1 MGKYILRRIIYM
13 VFVLFIVSVIL
24 FAIFQFMPG
33 DRALIRIGAGSGGMR
48 PETFESLYAQAV
60 RELGLDKPVV
70 TQYFMWMRNIL
81 TFDFG
86 PSITYRTSVLNVI
99 GPPMRNTLMLNAIGM
114 LLIFA
119 ITIPL
124 GILSAVRRNKLFDN
138 MVQVVTILG
147 YSLPSFIFALI
158 FIYIFSVRLGW
169 APVSGTFTVGSVLSG
184 LPWFL
189 DRLRYMA
196 LPLAVYVFSSLGA
209 MTRYVR
215 AAMIDAL
222 SMDYIRTARAKGMRE
237 KVVIYSHAFRNSL
250 VPIITIVTS
259 WLASLFSGSMII
271 EVIFSWGGIGRLMF
285 DALMQRDF
293 NVIFTV
299 NLFYVFLALLAYL
312 VMDILYGFVDPRVKI
327 T

>member
-1 MGKYILRRIIYM
+1 MVKYIIRRIIYM
-13 VFVLFIVSVIL
+13 VLVLFIVSIIL
-24 FAIFQFMPG
+24 FTVFQFMPG

-48 PETFESLYAQAV
+48 PETFQLLYDQAV
-60 RELGLDKPVV
+60 RELGLDQPVII
-70 TQYFMWMRNIL
+70 QYLRWMRNIL

-86 PSITYRTSVLNVI
+86 PSITYRTSVINVI

-114 LLIFA
+114 VVIFA

-124 GILSAVRRNKLFDN
+124 GIMSAVRRNKVFDN
-138 MVQVVTILG
+138 IVQVVTILG

-158 FIYIFSVRLGW
+158 FIYFFSVQLGW
-169 APVSGTFTVGSVLSG
+169 APVSGTFTVGSEHTG
-184 LPWFL
+184 FAWFL

-222 SMDYIRTARAKGMRE
+222 RMDFIRTARAKGLRE

-250 VPIITIVTS
+250 VPIVTIVTS

-293 NVIFTV
+293 NIIFVV

-312 VMDILYGFVDPRVKI
+312 VMDILYGLVDPRVKI
-327 T
+327 S

>member
-1 MGKYILRRIIYM
+1 MVKYICRRIIYM
-13 VFVLFIVSVIL
+13 ILVLFIVSIIL
-24 FAIFQFMPG
+24 FTIFQFMPG
-33 DRALIRIGAGSGGMR
+33 DRALIRIGAGGGGMR
-48 PETFESLYAQAV
+48 PEAFQMLYDQAV
-60 RELGLDKPVV
+60 RELGLDKPVIV
-70 TQYFMWMRNIL
+70 QYLMWMRNVISL
-81 TFDFG
+81 DFG
-86 PSITYRTSVLNVI
+86 PSITYRTSVINVI

-124 GILSAVRRNKLFDN
+124 GIMSAVRRNKLFDN
-138 MVQVVTILG
+138 AVQVVTILG

-158 FIYIFSVRLGW
+158 FIYFFSVRLGW
-169 APVSGTFTVGSVLSG
+169 APVSGTFTVGSDYTG
-184 LPWFL
+184 FAWFL
-189 DRLRYMA
+189 DRLKYMA

-209 MTRYVR
+209 LTRYVR

-222 SMDYIRTARAKGMRE
+222 RMDYIRTARAKGLRE

-250 VPIITIVTS
+250 VPIVTIVTS

-271 EVIFSWGGIGRLMF
+271 EVVFSWGGVGRLMF

-293 NVIFTV
+293 NVIFVV

-312 VMDILYGFVDPRVKI
+312 IMDILYGLVDPRVKI
-327 T
+327 S

>member
-1 MGKYILRRIIYM
+1 MIKYIFRRIIYM
-13 VFVLFIVSVIL
+13 ILVLVIVSIIL
-24 FAIFQFMPG
+24 FAIFQLMPG
-33 DRALIRIGAGSGGMR
+33 DRALIRIGAGSSGMR
-48 PETFESLYAQAV
+48 PETFQLLYDQAV

-70 TQYFMWMRNIL
+70 VQYLMWMRNVL
-81 TFDFG
+81 TFNFG
-86 PSITYRTSVLNVI
+86 QSITYRTSVINVI
-99 GPPMRNTLMLNAIGM
+99 GPPMLNTLMLNTIGM
-114 LLIFA
+114 VLIFA

-124 GILSAVRRNKLFDN
+124 GIMSAVRKNKIFDN
-138 MVQVVTILG
+138 SVQVLTILG

-158 FIYIFSVRLGW
+158 FIYIFAVCLNLL
-169 APVSGTFTVGSVLSG
+169 PVSGTFTVGAELKG
-184 LPWFL
+184 LAWFL
-189 DRLRYMA
+189 DRLKYMA

-222 SMDYIRTARAKGMRE
+222 RMDYIRTARAKGLRE

-259 WLASLFSGSMII
+259 WVASLFSGSMII
-271 EVIFSWGGIGRLMF
+271 EVIFSWGGIGRLMY

-293 NVIFTV
+293 NVIFVV

-312 VMDILYGFVDPRVKI
+312 LMDIFYGLVDPRVKI
-327 T
+327 A

>member
-1 MGKYILRRIIYM
+1 MIKYIIRRIIYM
-13 VFVLFIVSVIL
+13 VLVLFIVSIIL
-24 FAIFQFMPG
+24 FTIFQYMPG
-33 DRALIRIGAGSGGMR
+33 DRALIRIGAGSGGMS
-48 PETFESLYAQAV
+48 PEAFQMLYDQAV
-60 RELGLDKPVV
+60 RELGLDKPLV
-70 TQYFMWMRNIL
+70 TQYFMWMGNIL
-81 TFDFG
+81 TFNFG
-86 PSITYRTSVLNVI
+86 PSITYRTSVINVI

-124 GILSAVRRNKLFDN
+124 GIMSAVRRNKAFDSI
-138 MVQVVTILG
+138 VQLVTILG

-158 FIYIFSVRLGW
+158 FINFFAVRLNL
-169 APVSGTFTVGSVLSG
+169 APVSGTFTVGSDLTG
-184 LPWFL
+184 FAWFL
-189 DRLRYMA
+189 DRLKYMA

-222 SMDYIRTARAKGMRE
+222 SMDYVRTARAKGLRE

-250 VPIITIVTS
+250 VPIVTIVTS

-271 EVIFSWGGIGRLMF
+271 EVIFSWGGVGRLLF
-285 DALMQRDF
+285 EALMQRDF
-293 NVIFTV
+293 NIIFVV

-312 VMDILYGFVDPRVKI
+312 IMDILYGLVDPRVKI
-327 T
+327 A

>member
-1 MGKYILRRIIYM
+1 MIL
-13 VFVLFIVSVIL
+13 VLIIVSIIL

-48 PETFESLYAQAV
+48 PETFQLLYDQAV
-60 RELGLDKPVV
+60 RELGLDRPVV
-70 TQYFMWMRNIL
+70 IQYLMWMRNVL
-81 TFDFG
+81 TFNFG
-86 PSITYRTSVLNVI
+86 PSITYRTGVINVI

-114 LLIFA
+114 VLIFA

-124 GILSAVRRNKLFDN
+124 GIVSAVRKNKVFDN
-138 MVQVVTILG
+138 SVQVFTILG

-158 FIYIFSVRLGW
+158 FIYIFAVWLNW
-169 APVSGTFTVGSVLSG
+169 APVSGTFTVGSELTGLS
-184 LPWFL
+184 WFL
-189 DRLRYMA
+189 DRLKYMA

-222 SMDYIRTARAKGMRE
+222 SMDYIRTARAKGLTE

-250 VPIITIVTS
+250 VPIVTIVTG
-259 WLASLFSGSMII
+259 WAATLFSGSMVI
-271 EVIFSWGGIGRLMF
+271 EVIFSWGGVGRLMY

-293 NVIFTV
+293 NVIFAV
-299 NLFYVFLALLAYL
+299 NLFYVLLALLAYL
-312 VMDILYGFVDPRVKI
+312 VMDVLYGLVDPRVKI
-327 T
+327 S

>member
-1 MGKYILRRIIYM
+1 MIL
-13 VFVLFIVSVIL
+13 VLLIVSIIL
-24 FAIFQFMPG
+24 FTIFQMMPG

-48 PETFESLYAQAV
+48 PETFQQLYDQAV
-60 RELGLDKPVV
+60 KDLGLDKPVIV
-70 TQYFMWMRNIL
+70 QYFMWMKNVL

-86 PSITYRTSVLNVI
+86 QSITYRTSVINVI

-114 LLIFA
+114 VLVFA

-124 GILSAVRRNKLFDN
+124 GIMSAVRRNKIFDN
-138 MVQVVTILG
+138 VVQLLTILG

-158 FIYIFSVRLGW
+158 FIYIFAVRLNL
-169 APVSGTFTVGSVLSG
+169 APVSGTFTVGSELKG
-184 LPWFL
+184 FAWFL
-189 DRLRYMA
+189 DRLKYMA

-222 SMDYIRTARAKGMRE
+222 RMDYIRTARAKGLHE

-293 NVIFTV
+293 NIIFVV

-312 VMDILYGFVDPRVKI
+312 VMDVLYGLADPRVKI
-327 T
+327 S